1 MAESRTVTAEIPAS
15 PEAIFDAWM
24 SSRGHSDMTGSDATV
39 DARVGGAFTAWDGY
53 IEGRTLELDRPRR
66 IVQAW
71 RTSEFPEGAP
81 DSRVVVDLEK
91 TDDATRV
98 TITHTD
104 IPDGQGDAYEHGWQE
119 YYFLPMNDWFD
130 DIFEEEES
138 PIR

>member
-1 MAESRTVTAEIPAS
+1 MPESRTVTAEIPAS

-24 SSRGHSDMTGSDATV
+24 SSEGHASMTGAGAKV
-39 DARVGGAFTAWDGY
+39 DPRVGGRFSAWDEY
-53 IEGRTLELDRPRR
+53 ISGTTLELDRPRR
-66 IVQAW
+66 LVQAW
-71 RTSEFPEGAP
+71 RTSEFPEDAP
-81 DSRVVVDLEK
+81 DSRVEVRLEK

-104 IPDGQGDAYEHGWQE
+104 IPDGQGDAYEAGWQE

-138 PIR
+138 PLR